1 MPKILIPVTN
11 HAVLGDTDKANG
23 TFAPELTHALDVE
36 ITIGDYD
43 AIFYPGGFGLLSD
56 LAVNEDMGQ
65 IAAQHYEGGGII
77 AAVCHGPGALLPI
90 TLSNG
95 EKLLADKSVTGFT
108 REEEID
114 FGTIDDIPF
123 LLEESLTRTL
133 AKKPLRIAMVDD
145 DSDDIFL
152 TKMAFKKHFGTVQF
166 FGLNSSEDLFDYIKY
181 YGIGSLDL
189 LLLDVNMPVSG
200 GHDTLATLKDYPH
213 FDDLCAVMFST
224 SRLPADKKNA
234 LQLGATAYAV
244 KPSTLKESGEFVE
257 MMCAMIE
264 AKGPV
269 KLPEFA

>member
-1 MPKILIPVTN
+1 
-11 HAVLGDTDKANG
+11 
-23 TFAPELTHALDVE
+23 
-36 ITIGDYD
+36 
-43 AIFYPGGFGLLSD
+43 
-56 LAVNEDMGQ
+56 
-65 IAAQHYEGGGII
+65 
-77 AAVCHGPGALLPI
+77 
-90 TLSNG
+90 
-95 EKLLADKSVTGFT
+95 
-108 REEEID
+108 
-114 FGTIDDIPF
+114 
-123 LLEESLTRTL
+123 
-133 AKKPLRIAMVDD
+133 MVDD

-152 TKMAFKKHFGTVQF
+152 TRMAFKKHLGAVQF

-257 MMCAMIE
+257 MMCAMIK

-269 KLPEFA
+269 ILPEFA